1 MATGGPD
8 RFHIVCTDG
17 DEGDRSRIVP
27 AIRQR
32 LDDAGITLDW
42 HNGEPKDDAEW
53 LRRIG
58 DAQGVLVYWAIPD
71 SVLRAAPRLRV
82 ISWVG
87 TGVST
92 FVNLDLATERGIAVC
107 NTPGYGNTAVAEHA
121 VGLMFA
127 LARNTVAMHNVVAN
141 SGWPR
146 EDVRGFELAGKTV
159 GIVGLGG
166 IGTRVAQLCS
176 AIGMRVIAWTRNPND
191 ERLRTAGATY
201 ATLDELATRSD
212 IVSLHLLA
220 TPDTEGIV
228 SPAFLRQMKPTAF
241 LVNTARG
248 ELIDDPALI
257 DALRD
262 GRIAGAALDVF
273 VPEPLPADHP
283 YRTLPNVIL
292 TPHVGYRTPEA
303 SERTV
308 RIAIENLI
316 DFATG
321 NPRNVV
327 NQVDLRAAGST

>member
-17 DEGDRSRIVP
+17 DERDRAQIVP
-27 AIRQR
+27 GMQQQ
-32 LDDAGITLDW
+32 LDGAGITLAW
-42 HNGEPKDDAEW
+42 HNGEPKDDTEW

-58 DAQGVLVYWAIPD
+58 DANGVLVYWAIPD
-71 SVLRAAPRLRV
+71 AVLRAAPALRV

-92 FVNLDLATERGIAVC
+92 FVNLDLATERSIAVC

-127 LARNTVAMHNVVAN
+127 LARNTVAMHNALAA
-141 SGWPR
+141 GEWPR
-146 EDVRGFELAGKTV
+146 EDVGGFELAGKTV
-159 GIVGLGG
+159 GVVGLGG

-176 AIGMRVIAWTRNPND
+176 AIGMRVIAWTRNPTD
-191 ERLRTAGATY
+191 ERLRVAGATY
-201 ATLDELATRSD
+201 ASLDDLAKGAD

-220 TPDTEGIV
+220 TPDTNGIV
-228 SPAFLRQMKPTAF
+228 SSAFLRQMKPSAF

-248 ELIDDPALI
+248 ELIDDMALI
-257 DALRD
+257 DALRE

-283 YRTLPNVIL
+283 YRALPNLIL
-292 TPHVGYRTPEA
+292 TPHIGYRTPEA

-321 NPRNVV
+321 HPRNVV
-327 NQVDLRAAGST
+327 NHVDLTSPGGD